1 MTAALLATIAATEM
15 ITGSKDHQPVIQIV
29 VLAFY
34 KLNRFA
40 LAAVLSHYS
49 KDKHCARASDPS
61 RRPKAAFEIF
71 SVE

>member
-1 MTAALLATIAATEM
+1 
-15 ITGSKDHQPVIQIV
+15 VIQIV

-49 KDKHCARASDPS
+49 KDKHCASASDPS